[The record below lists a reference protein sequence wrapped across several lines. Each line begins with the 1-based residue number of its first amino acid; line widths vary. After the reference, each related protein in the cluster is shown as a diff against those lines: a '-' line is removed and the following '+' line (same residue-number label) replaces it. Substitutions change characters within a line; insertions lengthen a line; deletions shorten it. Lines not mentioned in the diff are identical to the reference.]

1 VGATFVVGSLTIV
14 DTLVVYPTALKA
26 ESELRARARKH
37 GCQLGH
43 RVTTFPELTD
53 ALARDLGTPARVLD
67 PELSAVVLARALER
81 PGLPEALRAP
91 RRGLLHELLRV
102 IAELEAAYL
111 APDDVAAVAAGLP
124 RGASAVRLDALARVY
139 AAYLAG
145 LARLGAVDRHGREWR
160 VCEALAAAETARA
173 IPPCLRGIRRIVFA
187 EIYDFSVLQFLIATS
202 LIRLIG
208 DAELVAF
215 AHEENVDAT
224 RFLDRT
230 WNRFVG
236 DPAIADQV
244 LPSFVVRGGRE
255 GSLAAAL
262 RGVFA
267 ADRPPPVAGDD
278 SIRVVV
284 APNRYRE
291 VEAAVRNIRR
301 RLERG
306 APPERMAILARDLT
320 AYGDLIEDVCRRYRV
335 PVYFRKGK
343 PLIANGLVKAC
354 LNVVRCVVEGFPR
367 ARLDAVLDSDY
378 LPGAPARLVRTLRSI
393 GFVGEAARLVTE
405 CIDHRL
411 GALAAQARDTEQR
424 DGRQAAIAREA
435 TRLEAARPV
444 LVELLDT
451 LRGLDGRRT
460 PAGHVRVLRQTLRR
474 LGFRPV
480 PRGEDVPIAARRD
493 ARAAERFEETLAA
506 LAGVTRELGL
516 EPMPLAD
523 FLRLVVAALEP
534 LEVEDPVERTG
545 SVRALSVLDARG
557 LDFDTVYLVGLD
569 DGTFPA
575 PRAES
580 PLWPDVMKREIGP
593 LAAEVVRRKLGP
605 RAEGLPLGGLLR
617 TAREASLEDPFLFF
631 LALSMAEREIVLSYP
646 EMNESG
652 NPTVPSP
659 YLDEVR
665 ACLSTAL
672 PETKLD
678 PTALVPLAEESCEV
692 AELIGRAALERW
704 SRRRE
709 AERDRLAPALADAR
723 PALAERLAAIDRR
736 ALIEERRSRYF
747 LATRT
752 SDHKEAF
759 ADGFVGRLTEGPGVL
774 SARLAGMRWSPS
786 RLEALGACGFRF
798 FSHYMLG
805 LDEDNDPET
814 GVGYMESGTL
824 VHAVLERFF
833 TAYPRLPHDLAAARK
848 LGRTYVADERPSIA
862 HAIVAKDP
870 ALFDVTWAQIA
881 AVVDELIVL
890 EHAGR
895 ADGAGGDQSVEHIL
909 EKELQ
914 SPLVDPS
921 GGLPLTLLG
930 KPDRIDVRRRG
941 GRVVGVR
948 VLDYKMSRSPTKYM
962 RLLDPERELGKTGFQ
977 IPVYLLGALAT
988 IGDVQ
993 PDAELEGGYVVL
1005 LADQKHYVRPL
1016 TREQLGPDGVGG
1028 RVLGLVAGARRGRFD
1043 VDPDPCHDFCA
1054 YRAIC
1059 RYQRPPLEED
1069 Q

>member
-1 VGATFVVGSLTIV
+1 
-14 DTLVVYPTALKA
+14 
-26 ESELRARARKH
+26 
-37 GCQLGH
+37 
-43 RVTTFPELTD
+43 VTTFPELTD

-67 PELSAVVLARALER
+67 PELSAVVLARALAR
-81 PGLPEALRAP
+81 PGLPEVLRTP

-111 APDDVAAVAAGLP
+111 APDDVAAIAARLP
-124 RGASAVRLDALARVY
+124 RGPSSVRLDALARVY
-139 AAYLAG
+139 AAYLGG
-145 LARLGAVDRHGREWR
+145 LARLRAVDRHGREWR
-160 VCEALAAAETARA
+160 VCEALAAAETTGA
-173 IPPCLRGIRRIVFA
+173 IPASLRGVRRIVFA

-244 LPSFVVRGGRE
+244 LPSFVVRGGRQ

-267 ADRPPPVAGDD
+267 TDRPPPVAGDD
-278 SIRVVV
+278 SMRVVV

-291 VEAAVRNIRR
+291 VEAAVRDIRR
-301 RLERG
+301 RLEQG
-306 APPERMAILARDLT
+306 ALPERTAILARDLA

-354 LNVVRCVVEGFPR
+354 LNVVRCAVEGFPR
-367 ARLDAVLDSDY
+367 GRLEALLDSDY
-378 LPGAPARLVRTLRSI
+378 LPGAPARFVRTLRSV
-393 GFVGEAARLVTE
+393 GFVAEAARPLTE

-411 GALAAQARDTEQR
+411 AALAAEAQGGEQT
-424 DGRQAAIAREA
+424 DGRRAAIAR
-435 TRLEAARPV
+435 TRRRLDADRPM

-460 PAGHVRVLRQTLRR
+460 AAVHVRILRRTLRR
-474 LGFRPV
+474 LGLRPV
-480 PRGEDVPIAARRD
+480 PRGENVPLAARRD
-493 ARAAERFEETLAA
+493 ARAAERFEDTLGA
-506 LAGVTRELGL
+506 LAGLTRELDL

-523 FLRLVVAALEP
+523 FLRLVLAALEP

-557 LDFDTVYLVGLD
+557 LDFDTVYLLGLD

-580 PLWPDVMKREIGP
+580 PLWPDAMKREAGP
-593 LAAEVVRRKLGP
+593 LASEIVRRKLGA

-646 EMNESG
+646 EVNESG

-665 ACLSTAL
+665 VCLSTAL
-672 PETKLD
+672 PETRLD
-678 PTALVPLAEESCEV
+678 PTVLVPLAEESCEV
-692 AELIGRAALERW
+692 AELVGRAALQRW
-704 SRRRE
+704 SRRRD
-709 AERDRLAPALADAR
+709 AEPDRLAAALAEAR
-723 PALAERLAAIDRR
+723 PALAQRLAAIDRR

-747 LATRT
+747 LANRA
-752 SDHKEAF
+752 SDHKEGF
-759 ADGFVGRLTEGPGVL
+759 ADGFVGRLAGAPSVL
-774 SARLAGMRWSPS
+774 PERLAQMRWSPS

-798 FSHYMLG
+798 FSHYVLG
-805 LDEDNDPET
+805 LEEDDDPET
-814 GVGYMESGTL
+814 GVGHAESGTL

-833 TAYPRLPHDLAAARK
+833 TAHPRLPDALIEARK
-848 LGRTYVADERPSIA
+848 LGRKFLADERSSIA
-862 HAIVAKDP
+862 RVIVAKDP

-890 EHAGR
+890 EHEQR
-895 ADGAGGDQSVEHIL
+895 ADLGTGDETVERIL
-909 EKELQ
+909 EKDLQ
-914 SPLVDPS
+914 YALADPS
-921 GGLPLTLLG
+921 GGSPLTLFG

-941 GRVVGVR
+941 RRIVGVR
-948 VLDYKMSRSPTKYM
+948 VLDYKMSRSPNKYM
-962 RLLDPERELGKTGFQ
+962 ALLDPERELGKTGFQ

-988 IGDVQ
+988 IGEVE

-1005 LADQKHYVRPL
+1005 LADQKHYLRAL
-1016 TREQLGPDGVGG
+1016 TPEQLGPAGVGG
-1028 RVLGLVAGARRGRFD
+1028 RIAGLVARASQGRFD
-1043 VDPDPCHDFCA
+1043 VDPEPCHDFCA

>member
-1 VGATFVVGSLTIV
+1 V
-14 DTLVVYPTALKA
+14 
-26 ESELRARARKH
+26 H
-37 GCQLGH
+37 GCQFGH

-53 ALARDLGTPARVLD
+53 ALARDFGAPARVLD

-81 PGLPEALRAP
+81 PGLPEVLRAP

-111 APDDVAAVAAGLP
+111 APDDVSAVAARLP
-124 RGASAVRLDALARVY
+124 RGASATRLDALARVY
-139 AAYLAG
+139 AAYIAG

-160 VCEALAAAETARA
+160 VCEALAAAETTGA
-173 IPPCLRGIRRIVFA
+173 IPSSLRGVRRIVFA
-187 EIYDFSVLQFLIATS
+187 EIYDFSVLQFLIGTS

-244 LPSFVVRGGRE
+244 LPSFVVRGGRT

-291 VEAAVRNIRR
+291 IEAAVRDIRR
-301 RLERG
+301 RLEAG
-306 APPERMAILARDLT
+306 APPERMAILARDLA

-354 LNVVRCVVEGFPR
+354 LNVVRCVVDGFPR
-367 ARLDAVLDSDY
+367 GRLEAVLDSDY
-378 LPGAPARLVRTLRSI
+378 LPGAPGRLVRTLRNV
-393 GFVGEAARLVTE
+393 GFVAEAARPVTE

-411 GALAAQARDTEQR
+411 AALAAQAGESEQT
-424 DGRQAAIAREA
+424 DARRAVITRE
-435 TRLEAARPV
+435 TKRLEAARPI
-444 LVELLDT
+444 LVDLLGT

-460 PAGHVRVLRQTLRR
+460 AAGHVRMLRRTLRR
-474 LGFRPV
+474 LGLRPV
-480 PRGEDVPIAARRD
+480 PRGEDVPLAARRD
-493 ARAAERFEETLAA
+493 ARAAERFEDTLAA
-506 LAGVTRELGL
+506 LAGLTRELGL

-523 FLRLVVAALEP
+523 FLRLVLAALEP

-580 PLWPDVMKREIGP
+580 PLWPDTMKREAGP
-593 LAAEVVRRKLGP
+593 LAAEIVRRKLGP

-665 ACLSTAL
+665 VCLSTEL
-672 PETKLD
+672 PETRLD
-678 PTALVPLAEESCEV
+678 PTVLVPLAEESCEV
-692 AELIGRAALERW
+692 AELIGRAALQRW
-704 SRRRE
+704 SRRRD
-709 AERDRLAPALADAR
+709 AEPDRLAPALAEAR

-747 LATRT
+747 LANRS
-752 SDHKEAF
+752 SDHKDAF
-759 ADGFVGRLTEGPGVL
+759 ADGFVGRLTGEPSVL
-774 SARLAGMRWSPS
+774 PARLARMRWSPS
-786 RLEALGACGFRF
+786 RLDTLGACGFRF
-798 FSHYMLG
+798 FSRYLLG
-805 LDEDNDPET
+805 LDEDDDPET
-814 GVGYMESGTL
+814 GVGYRESGTL
-824 VHAVLERFF
+824 AHAVLERLF
-833 TAYPRLPHDLAAARK
+833 AAQRRLPDDLAAARN
-848 LGRTYVADERPSIA
+848 LGRSLVAAERASLA
-862 HAIVAKDP
+862 HVIVAKDP
-870 ALFDVTWAQIA
+870 ALFDITWAQIA
-881 AVVDELIVL
+881 AAVDELIVL
-890 EHAGR
+890 EHARR
-895 ADGAGGDQSVEHIL
+895 ADVGGDETLEHIL
-909 EKELQ
+909 EKDLQ
-914 SPLVDPS
+914 CSLADPS
-921 GGLPLTLLG
+921 GGAPLTLFG
-930 KPDRIDVRRRG
+930 KPDRIDVRRRDG
-941 GRVVGVR
+941 KVVGVR
-948 VLDYKMSRSPTKYM
+948 VLDYKMTRTSATYV
-962 RLLDPERELGKTGFQ
+962 RLLDPAGEPGKTSFQ
-977 IPVYLLGALAT
+977 IPVYLLAALAT
-988 IGDVQ
+988 LGEVASDV
-993 PDAELEGGYVVL
+993 ALEGGYVVL

-1016 TREQLGPDGVGG
+1016 TPEQLGPEGVGG
-1028 RVLGLVAGARRGRFD
+1028 RIVDLVARASQGRFD
-1043 VDPDPCHDFCA
+1043 VDPDPCQEFCA

-1059 RYQRPPLEED
+1059 RYQRPPLEEE